1 MLYRTDTHAAPTRV
15 HRQFRRTVLSLATGG
30 VHRYSLFY
38 SVVCHF
44 ERCWLQLEEL
54 ILWLTSGS
62 WLLYHLLPPP
72 DISSVSSAV
81 SASGLLAGSLHFLF
95 PLPDMLFLVSS
106 HDCISYILRLLLKCS
121 PEISSRNH
129 PALGSSH
136 PPYPALLFFIAML
149 STWNIFTVCLPSW
162 DITSLKSETVFF
174 DCLFFFFLLLC
185 PSNQNR
191 HPVNIC
197 WINELTRPMTFLRFF
212 VMVLSAEWFESSLV
226 PLELLSL

>member
-62 WLLYHLLPPP
+62 WLLDHLLPPP

-149 STWNIFTVCLPSW
+149 STWNIFTVCLPCCSVNFCLC
-162 DITSLKSETVFF
+162 SLRCKLPVIMQLLRVSIFQRCSFINVS
-174 DCLFFFFLLLC
+174 FLLHH
-185 PSNQNR
+185 Q
-191 HPVNIC
+191 I
-197 WINELTRPMTFLRFF
+197 TRL
-212 VMVLSAEWFESSLV
+212 
-226 PLELLSL
+226 LLSIYTRLSIFLL